1 MKRDDIFQDLVKKGA
16 KNNLLILPTGYGKSK
31 YAIDL
36 ALHYKCEKLLIVVPK
51 LVLIKNW
58 LAELEKWTAGKKKY
72 MSANFS
78 TYASIHKWAG
88 CEYDMVIWDE
98 CHHITDRVMDIV
110 PTINTKYST
119 LLSAT
124 VKREKL
130 YALKEIFSGLN
141 VVRYTLKDAIEEEVL
156 PQPKVYLVQLHLSP
170 EKQDKIIIRK
180 TGKKPVIKGEYHQLK
195 KLKSV
200 YPQNMIEITCHQLQK
215 NLYYS
220 NEIDYWKR
228 RYIFTQQ
235 EFLKNN
241 WLRIAGERLKWLS
254 DIKTDIVREILEKLG
269 KYRVIT
275 FCSSIR
281 QTEELGMNNIS
292 SKNKKAP
299 EVLKN
304 FNEGKIDHIT
314 ACEMLNEGVNLSNC
328 QIGVF
333 ASLNSSEIM
342 QIQKI
347 GRLLRHKNPYL
358 IVPYFHNTR
367 DEEIIGKMF
376 EGQEVE
382 KISLPTLM
390 KMLENEI

>member
-36 ALHYKCEKLLIVVPK
+36 ACDKECKNILVVVPK

-58 LAELEKWTAGKKKY
+58 NEEFKKWLKPETVMVKY
-72 MSANFS
+72 S

-88 CEYDMVIWDE
+88 CEFDMVIWDE
-98 CHHITDRVMDIV
+98 CHHITERVMDII
-110 PTINTKYST
+110 PTIKTKFST

-124 VKREKL
+124 VKRDKL
-130 YALKEIFSGLN
+130 YALREIFSGLN
-141 VVRYTLKDAIEEEVL
+141 VVRHTLKDAIEEEIL

-170 EKQDKIIIRK
+170 EKQEKIIIRK

-195 KLKSV
+195 KLKAT
-200 YPQNMIEITCHQLQK
+200 YPVNTIEITCHQLQK

-275 FCSSIR
+275 FCSSIK
-281 QTEELGMNNIS
+281 QTEELGKNNIS

-347 GRLLRHKNPYL
+347 GRLLRHKQPFL

-367 DEEIIGKMF
+367 DEEIVKKMF

-382 KISLPTLM
+382 RISLSILM
-390 KMLENEI
+390 KILDNEN

>member
-1 MKRDDIFQDLVKKGA
+1 MNKEQIFEDLVKKGA
-16 KNNLLILPTGYGKSK
+16 RNNLLILPTGYGKSK

-36 ALHYKCEKLLIVVPK
+36 ANHYKCKKILVVVPK

-58 LAELEKWTAGKKKY
+58 NVELDKWGYKG
-72 MSANFS
+72 SVNFT
-78 TYASIHKWAG
+78 TYASIQKWSG
-88 CEYDMVIWDE
+88 LSYDMIIWDE
-98 CHHITDRVMDIV
+98 AHHITERVMEYI
-110 PTINTKYST
+110 PTISSSYAT

-124 VKREKL
+124 VKRDKL
-130 YALKEIFSGLN
+130 YALREMFANLN
-141 VVRYTLKDAIEEEVL
+141 VVRHTLKDAIDEEIL
-156 PQPKVYLVQLHLSP
+156 PQPKVYLVELSLSP
-170 EKQDKIIIRK
+170 DVSDKIIIRK
-180 TGKKPVIKGEYHQLK
+180 TGKKPVIKGEYNQLK
-195 KLKSV
+195 RLKAA

-254 DIKTDIVREILEKLG
+254 DIKTDIVKNILDKLK

-275 FCSSIR
+275 FCSSIK
-281 QTEELGMNNIS
+281 QTEELGKNNIS

-299 EVLKN
+299 EVLKS
-304 FNEGKIDHIT
+304 FNEGNINHIT
-314 ACEMLNEGVNLSNC
+314 VCEILNEGANLTNC

-358 IVPYFHNTR
+358 IVPYFRNTR
-367 DEEIIGKMF
+367 DEEIVTKMF
-376 EGQEVE
+376 EGQEAN
-382 KISLPTLM
+382 KIGLPTLM
-390 KMLENEI
+390 EMLK

>member
-1 MKRDDIFQDLVKKGA
+1 MKRDEIYENLVNKGA

-58 LAELEKWTAGKKKY
+58 TAELEKWTAGKKTH
-72 MSANFS
+72 MEAVFS

-88 CEYDMVIWDE
+88 LSYDMVIWDE
-98 CHHITDRVMDIV
+98 AHHITERVMDIV
-110 PTINTKYST
+110 PTINAKYSM

-124 VKREKL
+124 VKRDKL
-130 YALKEIFSGLN
+130 YALKEVFPELN
-141 VVRYTLKDAIEEEVL
+141 VVRHTLKDAIEEEIL
-156 PQPKVYLVQLHLSP
+156 PQPKVFLVQLSLNP
-170 EKQDKIIIRK
+170 DKKDTIVIRK
-180 TGKKPVIKGEYHQLK
+180 TGNKPIIKGDFHQLK

-200 YPQNMIEITCHQLQK
+200 YPMNRIEISCHQLQK

-228 RYIFTQQ
+228 RYILTQQ

-254 DIKTDIVREILEKLG
+254 DIKTDIVTRILEKLSG
-269 KYRVIT
+269 KRVIT

-281 QTEELGMNNIS
+281 QTVELGMNNIS
-292 SKNKKAP
+292 SKNKKAS

-304 FNEGKIDHIT
+304 FNDGKIEHIT
-314 ACEMLNEGVNLSNC
+314 ACEMLNEGVNLTNC
-328 QIGVF
+328 QIGLF
-333 ASLNSSEIM
+333 AAINSSEIM
-342 QIQKI
+342 QIQKV
-347 GRLLRHKNPYL
+347 GRLLRHKNPIL

-367 DEEIIGKMF
+367 DEEIIVKMF

-382 KISLPTLM
+382 KISLNNLLT
-390 KMLENEI
+390 MLKQ